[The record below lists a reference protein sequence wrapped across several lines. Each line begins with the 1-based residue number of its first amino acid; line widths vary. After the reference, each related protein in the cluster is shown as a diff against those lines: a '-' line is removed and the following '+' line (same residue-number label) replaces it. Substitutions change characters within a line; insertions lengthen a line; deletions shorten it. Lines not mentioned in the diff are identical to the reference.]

1 MHGYDSTVLLTAAMK
16 QAGKTDGAAIRA
28 ALEDL
33 KEKVEGYAKT
43 YDHPFSR
50 TEHEGLTAA
59 DQRWTC
65 WRNGK
70 LAAFR
75 DEVVQNLQDGD
86 FKG

>member
-1 MHGYDSTVLLTAAMK
+1 MMAGTVEADLAARFETVLR
-16 QAGKTDGAAIRA
+16 QAFPGFRGA
-28 ALEDL
+28 
-33 KEKVEGYAKT
+33 
-43 YDHPFSR
+43 F
-50 TEHEGLTAA
+50 HEGLTAA

-75 DEVVQNLQDGD
+75 DEVVQNLQEGD